1 MENNILEKEIINDTE
16 IRLANRSKVLY
27 IIPLL
32 SLIFPIVSIEG
43 LVPWAVAIYFCYKG
57 IGSINKYE
65 RPVKRCIGY
74 LILSG
79 VIVALYNVLVY
90 FVSNYLVKLLM

>member
-1 MENNILEKEIINDTE
+1 MENNILEKEVVNDTE
-16 IRLANRSKVLY
+16 MKLTKRSKLLY

-43 LVPWAVAIYFCYKG
+43 LVPWTVAIYFCYKG
-57 IGSINKYE
+57 ISSINKYE
-65 RPVKRCIGY
+65 KPLKKCISY
-74 LILSG
+74 LVLSG
-79 VIVALYNVLVY
+79 VIIALYNILVY

>member
-1 MENNILEKEIINDTE
+1 MENNILEKEVVNETE
-16 IRLANRSKVLY
+16 IKLAKRSEFLY

-57 IGSINKYE
+57 VSSINKYE
-65 RPVKRCIGY
+65 KPLKRCISY
-74 LILSG
+74 LVVSG
-79 VIVALYNVLVY
+79 VIIAAYNVLVY
-90 FVSNYLVKLLM
+90 LVSNYLVKLLM